1 VRAFIYWKSI
11 SYTSFAIIMFD
22 IVIFSRIFN
31 IGPVTLRAKP
41 AVALLP
47 VGSPKS
53 DRSRVQEPDEE
64 RCLGDGKSNKNSP
77 DAGSSDISS
86 DLKHRANDA
95 RDGS

>member
-1 VRAFIYWKSI
+1 
-11 SYTSFAIIMFD
+11 
-22 IVIFSRIFN
+22 
-31 IGPVTLRAKP
+31 VTLRAKP

-47 VGSPKS
+47 VGSP
-53 DRSRVQEPDEE
+53 SRTDQVGRNQTK